1 MLHKETIRQKL
12 SAVPTVARYGSEMET
27 PLHSMLGLPALVETM
42 AEMGVPARALLAG
55 TGISPDALGDSQA
68 RISVPQKIK
77 LFSNVQRLSPD
88 PAIGM
93 LAGRRQRIS
102 DLGVFGYAILS
113 SATFGEAIDFGI
125 RHVRLAGPVIEKS
138 FRVEGD
144 VAIFEGH
151 DTIDLGDLLPI
162 ASEFWFGSMQTLI
175 SHILGR
181 TFQARRL
188 MLPYAAPA
196 HANRYAEFF
205 GYPVEFD
212 APVMQWHFDATML
225 DLPLP
230 AANPIMAEVSA
241 GFCARML
248 EDIRGENELV
258 KEIREACLNS
268 VGGIPRLEDM
278 ASRLNQSTRTLQR
291 RLMDAGCRYQDIID
305 DVRRRLAIEYLERT
319 TMSVEQVAERSGF
332 SDVSNFR
339 KAFKK
344 WTGRTTAYYRARRH

>member
-1 MLHKETIRQKL
+1 MQKETIRQKL

-27 PLHSMLGLPALVETM
+27 PLHSMLGLRALVETM
-42 AEMGVPARALLAG
+42 AELGVPARTLLAG
-55 TGISPDALGDSQA
+55 TGISPNLLGDSQA
-68 RISVPQKIK
+68 RISVRQKIK
-77 LFSNVQRLSPD
+77 LFSNVQRFTPD
-88 PAIGM
+88 PAIGLM
-93 LAGRRQRIS
+93 AGQRQRIS

-113 SATFGEAIDFGI
+113 SATFGKAIDFGI

-151 DTIDLGDLLPI
+151 DTIDLDDLLPI
-162 ASEFWFGSMQTLI
+162 ASEFWFGSMQSLI
-175 SHILGR
+175 SHTLGR
-181 TFQARRL
+181 TFDAHRL
-188 MLPYAAPA
+188 LLPYPAPA
-196 HANRYAEFF
+196 HAHRYSEFL

-212 APVMQWHFDATML
+212 APVMQWHFDASML

-230 AANPIMAEVSA
+230 AANPIMAEVST

-248 EDIRGENELV
+248 EDIRGEHELI
-258 KEIREACLNS
+258 KQIKEACLNS
-268 VGGIPRLEDM
+268 VGGIPGLEDM

-291 RLMDAGCRYQDIID
+291 RLMEAGCRYQDVID